1 MDVEISVPGMS
12 VLADEEKRDAADERR
27 PPDQEALGITL
38 LLMKMFRSAH
48 ESIMPMGSLER
59 RVGRATPEAVRE
71 T

>member
-12 VLADEEKRDAADERR
+12 VLADEEKRDAADESR

-38 LLMKMFRSAH
+38 LLMKMLRSAH

-59 RVGRATPEAVRE
+59 RVGRAAPEAVRG